1 MEVVISS
8 VTLYGL
14 SHTFSIPENTVLH
27 QLLYHEAPLS
37 GNFCHMTC
45 SCTLWAIAYIST
57 CWSMG
62 SSMGCCLDIY
72 SDMVHHILQWNNL
85 LYHGLLQR
93 LQGILWS
100 SAWSTSSISCIL
112 TICKLFLSLISL
124 SNNKQQFLYY
134 YYYFPFGKKN
144 ISTKALPTSLI
155 SSTLASGVSLLE
167 MPGTSSLGCFWSPL
181 TGVVPAVQLLL
192 KLYHGNCIKLFL
204 YIRYKINI
212 QYIYISKYLT
222 NKKHVIHKIM
232 RFYNQKSPEIV
243 HRRHEDKF
251 CLVWK

>member
-8 VTLYGL
+8 VTLYHL

-134 YYYFPFGKKN
+134 YYYFPFGKK
-144 ISTKALPTSLI
+144 ILVQKHCQHHLLALLWPVVCPFWKCLE
-155 SSTLASGVSLLE
+155 LARWAA
-167 MPGTSSLGCFWSPL
+167 FD
-181 TGVVPAVQLLL
+181 LLL
-192 KLYHGNCIKLFL
+192 QVLSLQFNCF
-204 YIRYKINI
+204 
-212 QYIYISKYLT
+212 
-222 NKKHVIHKIM
+222 
-232 RFYNQKSPEIV
+232 
-243 HRRHEDKF
+243 
-251 CLVWK
+251 